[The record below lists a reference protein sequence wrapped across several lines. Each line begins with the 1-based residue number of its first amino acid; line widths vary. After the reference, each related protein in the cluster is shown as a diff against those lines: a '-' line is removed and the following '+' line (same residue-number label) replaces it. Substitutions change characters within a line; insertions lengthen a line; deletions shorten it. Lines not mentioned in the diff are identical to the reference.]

1 MDYTNSNNFLYML
14 HALNLKEKNIFM
26 DHIVPLFPYLKQSFS
41 KQVTRNFFHVY
52 FNVSQGHNVKI
63 KLGESSSIR
72 NKTKWPKYT
81 QLYGGLA

>member
-1 MDYTNSNNFLYML
+1 MILL
-14 HALNLKEKNIFM
+14 HRSQNVRKKKKA
-26 DHIVPLFPYLKQSFS
+26 LFPYLKQSFS

-72 NKTKWPKYT
+72 NKTK
-81 QLYGGLA
+81 